1 MSVYLLPLTGID
13 YMFRFHKY
21 YVHLFLIALGV
32 VLYFFANFHR
42 VAVPGAVFGLLQQ
55 KLGVSAPYITALGAS
70 FMYTYAVSQIFMGR
84 MVERYGGLRIIALGA
99 LFFTAGA
106 LLFPNTHTMP
116 LLYLSRVM
124 SGFGAGCF
132 YLSLVRELERCI
144 PDRNFGV
151 SLSIT
156 VFLGYL
162 GSFAANA
169 PFVWFI
175 ERFGLFHVLDYTG
188 FVILAVSVLFIL
200 TGARFQL
207 TSINTGRHFELDS
220 YRHVLCNRY
229 NICLFLFGAL
239 NYALMY
245 VLQTVVGKKF
255 LEDICMFSSEKA
267 AWVLSAM
274 SVISAVSSM
283 GLAFLSRYFGGR
295 KIIFFKI
302 SAVISVVAFVFVTLS
317 LIFSFRSG
325 LLVSMLF
332 CCLAAVAT
340 MSPLLVVVIS
350 EVNPHSVS
358 VTATGIMNALF
369 FFSVGIMGNL
379 TGFMM
384 NLFPACEVNGILVYG
399 RNSYLAVFLPLLLFS
414 FAELYFAFRLEEPG
428 KKKLNQK

>member
-1 MSVYLLPLTGID
+1 
-13 YMFRFHKY
+13 MFRFHRY

-32 VLYFFANFHR
+32 VLYFFANFQR

-55 KLGVSAPYITALGAS
+55 KLGVSAPYITALGAV
-70 FMYTYAVSQIFMGR
+70 FMYTYAISQIFIGR

-99 LFFTAGA
+99 FFFTAGG
-106 LLFPNTHTMP
+106 LIFPNTHSMP
-116 LLYLSRVM
+116 LLYLSRIM
-124 SGFGAGCF
+124 LGFGAGCF

-169 PFVWFI
+169 PFVWCI
-175 ERFGLFHVLDYTG
+175 ERFGLSHVLDYAG
-188 FVILAVSVLFIL
+188 FVILAVSVLFIAV
-200 TGARFQL
+200 GSRYQL
-207 TSINTGRHFELDS
+207 TSINIGRHFELDS
-220 YRHVLCNRY
+220 YRQVLFNKY
-229 NICLFLFGAL
+229 NICLFMFGAL

-245 VLQTVVGKKF
+245 VLQTVVGKKY
-255 LEDICMFSSEKA
+255 LEDICMFSSSKA

-283 GLAFLSRYFGGR
+283 GLAFLSRHFGGR
-295 KIIFFKI
+295 KVIFFKVSAAI
-302 SAVISVVAFVFVTLS
+302 SAAAFIFVTFS
-317 LIFSFRSG
+317 LMFNFRSG
-325 LLVSMLF
+325 LLTSLLF

-340 MSPLLVVVIS
+340 MSPLLVMVIN

-358 VTATGIMNALF
+358 VTAVGLMNALF
-369 FFSVGIMGNL
+369 FFSVGIFGNL

-384 NLFPACEVNGILVYG
+384 NLFPAVNIDGILVYG
-399 RNSYLAVFLPLLLFS
+399 RNSYLAVFLPLLAFS
-414 FAELYFAFRLEEPG
+414 IAELYFAFRLKEPE
-428 KKKLNQK
+428 KKKTI